1 MGKIIE
7 KIKKSV
13 LIKRTT
19 TIIFMIAIVILF
31 IALTL
36 WINSLDLNPIDFTSE
51 KLYTLTETSKEQV
64 KNVQND
70 VNIYFIGY
78 SENDAII
85 DLAKQYHNEN
95 SKINIEVTNATSRPD
110 LVEKYGIDNNSNGI
124 IVEGKEKSK
133 ILSTNDFYTYDPK
146 TYEQIDITEEKLT
159 NSILYVV
166 AEKIPTIYFLEGYS
180 EFTVSAN
187 MNYLSMYLTNEV
199 TEYKTLNIIT
209 TGNIP
214 EDCDTLIITSP
225 EKDFDDVATNAITN
239 YINKGGNILWFN
251 LAVTE
256 NKELPNVNKILSVY
270 GIKPFEVGVI
280 NETDNSKMM
289 SGAPSI
295 IIPNVN
301 YNTITKNIPSAL
313 LINASKI
320 NFVAEEELESLKV
333 TKNTLLEASEGAFF
347 RTNFNITSSGKQQG
361 EEEGPFIVG
370 AEMQKKVSEA
380 NSETGESEKI
390 SKLVIYGEN
399 LFISD
404 YTLSQ
409 TSSYPMISYAYNKD
423 LVIDSIAY
431 LVDRQEDIVIRKDT
445 NTVNYTATV
454 EQDNII
460 QAVIFGVPV
469 VIIFA
474 GILVWQHR
482 RRKK

>member
-19 TIIFMIAIVILF
+19 TVIFMIAIVVLF

-36 WINSLDLNPIDFTSE
+36 WINSLNLNPIDFTSE

-166 AEKIPTIYFLEGYS
+166 AEKIPTVYFLEGYS
-180 EFTVSAN
+180 EFNISVN
-187 MNYLSMYLTNEV
+187 MNYLSMYLANEV
-199 TEYKTLNIIT
+199 TEYKTLNILT
-209 TGNIP
+209 TGSIP

-225 EKDFDDVATNAITN
+225 EKDFDDMAANAITE

-256 NKELPNVNKILSVY
+256 NKELPNVNKILSLY

-280 NETDNSKMM
+280 NETDNSRMM

-295 IIPNVN
+295 IIPNVG

-347 RTNFNITSSGKQQG
+347 RTNFNITSSSKQTG
-361 EEEGPFIVG
+361 EEEGPFTVG
-370 AEMQKKVSEA
+370 AEMQKKIAEA
-380 NSETGESEKI
+380 NTETGESEKI

-404 YTLSQ
+404 YTLTQ
-409 TSSYPMISYAYNKD
+409 TSSYPMISYAYTMD

-460 QAVIFGVPV
+460 QGIIFGVPV
-469 VIIFA
+469 VIILI

>member
-13 LIKRTT
+13 LIKRTS
-19 TIIFMIAIVILF
+19 TIIFMIAIVALF
-31 IALTL
+31 ILLTL

-51 KLYTLTETSKEQV
+51 KLYTLTATSKEQV
-64 KNVQND
+64 KNVQSD

-78 SENDAII
+78 SEGDAII

-95 SKINIEVTNATSRPD
+95 SKINVEVTNGTTRPD
-110 LVEKYGIDNNSNGI
+110 LVEKYGIDSNSKGI

-133 ILSTNDFYTYDPK
+133 ILSSNDFYTYDPVS
-146 TYEQIDITEEKLT
+146 YEQIDITEEKLT
-159 NSILYVV
+159 NSILYVI
-166 AEKIPTIYFLEGYS
+166 AQKIPTVYFLEGYS
-180 EFTVSAN
+180 EFSIAEN
-187 MNYLSMYLTNEV
+187 MNYLSMYLSNEV
-199 TEYKTLNIIT
+199 TEYKTLNILT
-209 TGNIP
+209 NGNIP

-225 EKDFDDVATNAITN
+225 IKDFDDVALTAITN
-239 YINKGGNILWFN
+239 YINNGGNILWFN
-251 LAVTE
+251 LVVTE
-256 NKELPNVNKILSVY
+256 NKDLPNVNKILGMY
-270 GIKPFEVGVI
+270 GINPFEVGVI
-280 NETDNSKMM
+280 NETDNSRMM
-289 SGAPSI
+289 SGAASI
-295 IIPNVN
+295 ILPEVKYSN
-301 YNTITKNIPSAL
+301 ITKNIASTL
-313 LINASKI
+313 LVNATKI
-320 NFVAEEELESLKV
+320 NFVTDEELEDLNV
-333 TKNTLLEASEGAFF
+333 TKQALLEASQGSFF
-347 RTNFNITSSGKQQG
+347 RTNFNIASSSKQSG

-370 AEMQKKVSEA
+370 AEMQKKIAEA
-380 NSETGESEKI
+380 NSETGESEKT

-409 TSSYPMISYAYNKD
+409 SSSYPMISYAYNKD
-423 LVIDSIAY
+423 LVMDTIAY

-460 QAVIFGVPV
+460 QGIIFGVPV

>member
-19 TIIFMIAIVILF
+19 TVIFMIAIVVLF

-36 WINSLDLNPIDFTSE
+36 WINSLNLNPIDFTSE

-166 AEKIPTIYFLEGYS
+166 AEKIPTVYFLEGYS
-180 EFTVSAN
+180 EFNISVN
-187 MNYLSMYLTNEV
+187 MNYLSMYLANEV
-199 TEYKTLNIIT
+199 TEYKTLNILT
-209 TGNIP
+209 TGSIP

-225 EKDFDDVATNAITN
+225 EKDFDDMAANAITE

-256 NKELPNVNKILSVY
+256 NKELPNVNKILSLY

-280 NETDNSKMM
+280 NETDNSRMM

-295 IIPNVN
+295 IIPNVG

-347 RTNFNITSSGKQQG
+347 RTNFNITSSSKQTG
-361 EEEGPFIVG
+361 EEEGPFTVG
-370 AEMQKKVSEA
+370 AEMQKKIAEA
-380 NSETGESEKI
+380 NTETGESEKI

-404 YTLSQ
+404 YTLTQ

-460 QAVIFGVPV
+460 QGIIFGVPV
-469 VIIFA
+469 VIILI

>member
-19 TIIFMIAIVILF
+19 TVIFMIAIVVLF

-36 WINSLDLNPIDFTSE
+36 WINSLNLNPIDFTSE

-166 AEKIPTIYFLEGYS
+166 AEKIPTVYFLEGYS
-180 EFTVSAN
+180 EFNISVN
-187 MNYLSMYLTNEV
+187 MNYLSMYLANEV
-199 TEYKTLNIIT
+199 TEYKTLNILT
-209 TGNIP
+209 TGSIP

-225 EKDFDDVATNAITN
+225 EKDFDDMAANAITE

-256 NKELPNVNKILSVY
+256 NKELPNVNKILSLY

-280 NETDNSKMM
+280 NETDNSRMM

-295 IIPNVN
+295 IIPNVG

-347 RTNFNITSSGKQQG
+347 RTNFNITSSSKQTG
-361 EEEGPFIVG
+361 EEEGPFTVG
-370 AEMQKKVSEA
+370 AEMQKKIAEA
-380 NSETGESEKI
+380 NTETGESEKI

-404 YTLSQ
+404 YTLTQ

-423 LVIDSIAY
+423 IVIDSIAY

-445 NTVNYTATV
+445 NTVNHTATV

-460 QAVIFGVPV
+460 QGIIFGVPV
-469 VIIFA
+469 VIILI

>member
-1 MGKIIE
+1 MKNIIE

-19 TIIFMIAIVILF
+19 TIIFMLVIVALF

-36 WINSLDLNPIDFTSE
+36 WVNSLNLEPIDFTSE
-51 KLYTLTETSKEQV
+51 KLYTLTQTSKERV
-64 KNVQND
+64 KNVQKE
-70 VNIYFIGY
+70 VNMYFIGY
-78 SENDAII
+78 SEGDPII
-85 DLAKQYHNEN
+85 DLAKQYKVVNN
-95 SKINIEVTNATSRPD
+95 KINVEVINSTTRPD
-110 LVEKYGIDNNSNGI
+110 LMEKYGIEGNSNGI
-124 IVEGKEKSK
+124 IVEGNEKSK
-133 ILSTNDFYTYDPK
+133 ILSTSDFYTYDPS

-166 AEKIPTIYFLEGYS
+166 AEKIPTVYFLEGYS
-180 EFTVSAN
+180 EFSISEN
-187 MNYLSMYLTNEV
+187 MNYLSMYLANEI
-199 TEYKTLNIIT
+199 TEYKTLNILT

-225 EKDFDDVATNAITN
+225 EKDFDDVATNSITN
-239 YINKGGNILWFN
+239 YINNGGNILWFN

-256 NKELPNVNKILSVY
+256 NKDFPNVNKILGMY

-289 SGAPSI
+289 SGAQSI

-301 YNTITKNIPSAL
+301 YSTITKNIPSAL

-320 NFVAEEELESLKV
+320 NFVTDEELESLKV
-333 TKNTLLEASEGAFF
+333 TKNTLLETSEGSFF
-347 RTNFNITSSGKQQG
+347 RTNFNITSNSKQEG

-370 AEMQKKVSEA
+370 AEMQKKISEV
-380 NSETGESEKI
+380 NTETGESDKI

-399 LFISD
+399 VFISD
-404 YTLSQ
+404 FTLSQ
-409 TSSYPMISYAYNKD
+409 TSSYPIISYAYNKD
-423 LVIDSIAY
+423 LVIDSMSY
-431 LVDRQEDIVIRKDT
+431 LVERQEDIVIRKDT
-445 NTVNYTATV
+445 NTVKYEATV

-460 QAVIFGVPV
+460 QSIIFGVPV
-469 VIIFA
+469 VIIFV

>member
-1 MGKIIE
+1 MKNIIE

-19 TIIFMIAIVILF
+19 TIIFILVIVALF
-31 IALTL
+31 IVLTL
-36 WINSLDLNPIDFTSE
+36 WINSLNLEPIDFTSE
-51 KLYTLTETSKEQV
+51 KLYTLTQTSKEKI
-64 KNVQND
+64 KNIEKE

-78 SENDAII
+78 SEDNSVI
-85 DLAKQYHNEN
+85 DLAKQYEIVNN
-95 SKINIEVTNATSRPD
+95 KINVELVNSTTRPD
-110 LVEKYGIDNNSNGI
+110 LAEKYGIEGNANGI
-124 IVEGKEKSK
+124 IIEGNEKSK
-133 ILSTNDFYTYDPK
+133 ILSPNDFYTYDPS

-166 AEKIPTIYFLEGYS
+166 AEKIPTVYFLEGYS
-180 EFTVSAN
+180 EFNVTEN
-187 MNYLSMYLTNEV
+187 MNYLCMYLANEI
-199 TEYKTLNIIT
+199 TEYKTLNILT

-225 EKDFDDVATNAITN
+225 TKDFDDVATSAITD
-239 YINKGGNILWFN
+239 YINKSGNILWFN

-256 NKELPNVNKILSVY
+256 NKDLPNVNKILSIY

-289 SGAPSI
+289 SGAQSI

-301 YNTITKNIPSAL
+301 YSTITKNIPSAL

-320 NFVAEEELESLKV
+320 NFVKEEELENLKI
-333 TKNTLLEASEGAFF
+333 TKNILLEASEGAFF
-347 RTNFNITSSGKQQG
+347 RTNFNITSTGKQVG

-370 AEMQKKVSEA
+370 AEMQKRISEA
-380 NSETGESEKI
+380 NAETGESEKI

-431 LVDRQEDIVIRKDT
+431 LVDRQEDIIIRKDT

-454 EQDNII
+454 KQDNII
-460 QAVIFGVPV
+460 QGIIFGLP
-469 VIIFA
+469 VIIIFT